1 MRLTQSIA
9 LRLSLVLLPLIAAWA
24 VIFYFGMVNEIN
36 DEADDSL
43 EDYSE
48 RIMLKVL
55 AGEQLPG
62 NGDGTNNS
70 YSIVPVDEGYAAA
83 HPRIK
88 YYDADVY
95 IPEKMETEPA
105 RILTTIFMDSDGIY
119 YELKVATPTFEKEDL
134 KKAILWYVVILYVI
148 LLATVEAVTLFV
160 FHRSMKPLYALL
172 EWLDSY
178 RTGTKNTPVP
188 NNTSIREFAKLNS
201 AAQRAMDRSEQL
213 FEQQKLFIGNASH
226 ELQTPIAVLTGRI
239 ELMLDNENLDESTMG
254 ELIEM
259 RRTLDRMS
267 RLNKTLLM
275 LNKIDNNQFPESSDV
290 DISALIRE
298 NTGIF
303 SEIHED
309 RKCSISVP
317 ERFIVHMNE
326 SLASVLISNLIRNAY
341 RYSGEGGEI
350 IISMEGRT
358 LSISNSGQQPL
369 DAAHV
374 FERFHH
380 SSRKEGSNGLGL
392 ALAKAVADYYH
403 FGISYNFRQNMHIFS
418 VNFE

>member
-1 MRLTQSIA
+1 MRLTHSIA

-48 RIMLKVL
+48 RIMLRVL

-62 NGDGTNNS
+62 SGDGTNNS
-70 YSIVPVDEGYAAA
+70 YSIVPVDEEYADT
-83 HPRIK
+83 HPHMK

-105 RILTTIFMDSDGIY
+105 RILTTVFMDSDGIY

-178 RTGTKNTPVP
+178 RTGAANNPVP

-267 RLNKTLLM
+267 RLNRTLLM

-350 IISMEGRT
+350 IISIEGRT
-358 LSISNSGQQPL
+358 LSISNSGQQSL

-403 FGISYNFRQNMHIFS
+403 FGISYKFRQNMHTFS

>member
-1 MRLTQSIA
+1 
-9 LRLSLVLLPLIAAWA
+9 
-24 VIFYFGMVNEIN
+24 
-36 DEADDSL
+36 
-43 EDYSE
+43 
-48 RIMLKVL
+48 
-55 AGEQLPG
+55 
-62 NGDGTNNS
+62 
-70 YSIVPVDEGYAAA
+70 
-83 HPRIK
+83 
-88 YYDADVY
+88 
-95 IPEKMETEPA
+95 
-105 RILTTIFMDSDGIY
+105 
-119 YELKVATPTFEKEDL
+119 
-134 KKAILWYVVILYVI
+134 
-148 LLATVEAVTLFV
+148 
-160 FHRSMKPLYALL
+160 
-172 EWLDSY
+172 
-178 RTGTKNTPVP
+178 
-188 NNTSIREFAKLNS
+188 
-201 AAQRAMDRSEQL
+201 
-213 FEQQKLFIGNASH
+213 
-226 ELQTPIAVLTGRI
+226 
-239 ELMLDNENLDESTMG
+239 
-254 ELIEM
+254 M